1 MHIDRTLLPICL
13 ALAGALSGCTTERT
27 AADLSD
33 PDDSAASDGSELD
46 SGAIDD
52 SDDGGDDSGDG
63 SGDGSGD
70 DGSGDTVDQD
80 YWEDW
85 PQSVFFP
92 TYCGSCHPAKTSSDS
107 DWNIYEDV
115 LSEYDHIYC
124 GVGIDDVPECGD
136 RLEPGHLPRGSG
148 PYPSDDER
156 LRLVAWMDAGM
167 PRLEDLQ

>member
-27 AADLSD
+27 APADLPDS
-33 PDDSAASDGSELD
+33 DDSAASDGSELD

-52 SDDGGDDSGDG
+52 SGDDG
-63 SGDGSGD
+63 SGDDGSGD
-70 DGSGDTVDQD
+70 DGSGDGSGDTVDQD

-107 DWNIYEDV
+107 DWNVYEDV
-115 LSEYDHIYC
+115 LDEYDHIYC
-124 GVGIDDVPECGD
+124 GVGLDDVPECGD
-136 RLEPGHLPRGSG
+136 HHEPGHLPQGTG